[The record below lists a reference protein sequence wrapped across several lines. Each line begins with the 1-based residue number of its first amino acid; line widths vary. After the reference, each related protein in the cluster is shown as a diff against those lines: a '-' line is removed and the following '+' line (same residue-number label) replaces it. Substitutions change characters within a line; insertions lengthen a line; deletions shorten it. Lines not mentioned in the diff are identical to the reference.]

1 MTKPVG
7 VYLPDQAFRPELL
20 YNGHGGVEVGDK
32 AFLEGLLV
40 VVCPPRPGGPPLQAT
55 LSANL
60 LVASEKQ
67 DAPNVGLLTAN
78 LTVPPVKVVLKF
90 FNTNTMSIKVI
101 S

>member
-1 MTKPVG
+1 MTKPVS

-32 AFLEGLLV
+32 AFLKRLLV
-40 VVCPPRPGGPPLQAT
+40 VVSPPRPGGPSLQAT

-67 DAPNVGLLTAN
+67 DAPDVGLLTAN
-78 LTVPPVKVVLKF
+78 LTVPAIKVVLKF
-90 FNTNTMSIKVI
+90 FNINKMSVKVI